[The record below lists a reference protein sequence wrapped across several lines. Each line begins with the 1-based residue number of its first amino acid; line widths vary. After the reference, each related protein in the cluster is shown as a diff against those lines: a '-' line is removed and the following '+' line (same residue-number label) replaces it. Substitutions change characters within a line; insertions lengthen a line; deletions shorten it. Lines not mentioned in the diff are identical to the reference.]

1 MQSMT
6 VRNTGQ
12 ISAAVR
18 ASASTGAALQSSL
31 GAAIQ
36 AVNSSM
42 VVSIAGKASE
52 AKHVWLGGCRAT
64 SYGCWQ
70 DMCLS
75 GVELDTARPFFFKRT
90 NTRMRAIVTGFF
102 RMNFWVI
109 NDRNYAHTS
118 VRAPRHLMAQFGL
131 RLTPLARA
139 PARSSA
145 SRHHTC

>member
-12 ISAAVR
+12 ISAAVQ

-42 VVSIAGKASE
+42 VVSIAGKAS
-52 AKHVWLGGCRAT
+52 ATKHVWLGGCRT
-64 SYGCWQ
+64 QSNGCWH
-70 DMCLS
+70 DMCLN
-75 GVELDTARPFFFKRT
+75 GVEVDTARPYFVKRT
-90 NTRMRAIVTGFF
+90 NTRMRALVAGFF

-109 NDRNYAHTS
+109 ISRNYAHIS
-118 VRAPRHLMAQFGL
+118 VRL
-131 RLTPLARA
+131 RAT
-139 PARSSA
+139 
-145 SRHHTC
+145 HI